1 MERFL
6 SPGFRVKPKR
16 VRTCRAKKEL
26 DKEQRI
32 IESGRRLELLE
43 PVRSE
48 STSSEDKR
56 PLIELGRR
64 PESTSSEDK
73 RPLIELGNC
82 EAAKNGGYHSP
93 EILFQCMQ
101 AGRAGGINNQ
111 EILRNKFMQE
121 PY

>member
-1 MERFL
+1 MDRD
-6 SPGFRVKPKR
+6 PKM
-16 VRTCRAKKEL
+16 VRRLIREL
-26 DKEQRI
+26 DQRI
-32 IESGRRLELLE
+32 IELGRRLESLQ

-93 EILFQCMQ
+93 EILFQCRQ
-101 AGRAGGINNQ
+101 AIRAGGIKDQ
-111 EILRNKFMQE
+111 EYGIFGGLKTGMGKFTQE